1 MKMNNTNSFILT
13 RILIISLAFCI
24 TQFLSNISYTVEPD
38 EILKN
43 QEYELRARNIS
54 RNIRCM
60 ICQNQ
65 SIDESNAPL
74 AKDLRILIRNKI
86 KEGSKDK
93 EIYKFLTDRYGDFI
107 LLKPPFKISTFL
119 LWFLPFVFFIIGI
132 FILFLNNKK
141 SKKTFGKFNVL
152 LIFLFFSI

>member
-1 MKMNNTNSFILT
+1 MKMNNTNSLILT
-13 RILIISLAFCI
+13 RILIISLAFFI
-24 TQFLSNISYTVEPD
+24 IQFFLNVSYTVEPD

-43 QEYELRARNIS
+43 QEHELRARNIS

-86 KEGSKDK
+86 KEGSNDK

-107 LLKPPFKISTFL
+107 LLKPPFDLNTLS
-119 LWFLPFVFFIIGI
+119 LWFLPFIFLVLGI
-132 FILFLNNKK
+132 YIVLYHNKK
-141 SKKTFGKFNVL
+141 SR
-152 LIFLFFSI
+152 

>member
-1 MKMNNTNSFILT
+1 MKMNNIKSLILT
-13 RILIISLAFCI
+13 RILIISLAFFI
-24 TQFLSNISYTVEPD
+24 IQFFLNVSYTVEPD

-86 KEGSKDK
+86 KAGNNDK

-107 LLKPPFKISTFL
+107 LLKPPFNLNTL
-119 LWFLPFVFFIIGI
+119 GLWFLPFIFLILGIYIVFYH
-132 FILFLNNKK
+132 NKK
-141 SKKTFGKFNVL
+141 SG
-152 LIFLFFSI
+152 